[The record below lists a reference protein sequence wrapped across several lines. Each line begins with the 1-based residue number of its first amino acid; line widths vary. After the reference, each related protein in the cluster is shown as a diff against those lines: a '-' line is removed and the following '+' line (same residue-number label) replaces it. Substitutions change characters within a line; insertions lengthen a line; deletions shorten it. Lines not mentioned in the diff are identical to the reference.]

1 MLKIG
6 IVGFGFMGRMHWAC
20 WQRMAG
26 AQVVA
31 VCDSN
36 PNLRQNLGKAIGNI
50 QGAVRNIDLDQVQ
63 VYQDIGSMLDRAD
76 LDAVSITLPTHLHA
90 DASIHT
96 LSAGVHV
103 LCEKPMALTLDQCDR
118 MIAAA
123 TESGRVLQI
132 GHCIRFW
139 PEYATAAEI
148 VRSGRYGAV
157 RAATLRRLST
167 VPTWA
172 VDNWLTDQERS
183 GGMAL
188 DLHIHDTDYLL
199 YLLGRPLAVYS
210 RAAGSRPQ
218 GGLVHI
224 VTSYLY
230 AADPVVTAEGS
241 WAMTPSFGFQMAF
254 SIALE
259 SASLV
264 YDSTQTPTLRVC
276 PKHREAFT
284 PALAPGDGYSLEIE
298 HFAQRVRGEVPEAVT
313 TLQDSRQSVEVVLAE
328 IDSIRTGEPVL
339 L

>member
-26 AQVVA
+26 AQVKA

-36 PNLRQNLGKAIGNI
+36 ANLRQDLGKAIGNI
-50 QGAVRNIDLDQVQ
+50 QGAVRDIDLDPVQ
-63 VYQDIGSMLDRAD
+63 VYRDIGSMLDQTD
-76 LDAVSITLPTHLHA
+76 LDAVSVTLPTHLHA
-90 DASIHT
+90 DVSVQA
-96 LSAGVHV
+96 LRAGVHV
-103 LCEKPMALTLDQCDR
+103 LCEKPMALTLGQCDR
-118 MIAAA
+118 MIATAA
-123 TESGRVLQI
+123 ESGRVLQI

-139 PEYATAAEI
+139 PEYAAAAEI

-157 RAATLRRLST
+157 RAATLQRLST

-210 RAAGSRPQ
+210 RAAGSHPQ

-224 VTSYLY
+224 VTNYLY
-230 AADPVVTAEGS
+230 AADPAVTAEGS

-254 SIALE
+254 RIALE

-264 YDSTQTPTLRVC
+264 YDSTQTPTLRIC
-276 PKHREAFT
+276 PRHGEAFT

-328 IDSIRTGEPVL
+328 IDSVVSGEPVL